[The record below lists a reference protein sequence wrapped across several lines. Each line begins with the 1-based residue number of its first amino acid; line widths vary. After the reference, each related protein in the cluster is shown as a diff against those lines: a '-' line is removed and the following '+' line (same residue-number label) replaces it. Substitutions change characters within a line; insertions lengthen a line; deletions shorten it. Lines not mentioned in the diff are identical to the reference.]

1 MPETLMISPPTGQ
14 ARILVVD
21 DTEANRYVV
30 TRHLVRNGYTV
41 DEAGNGH
48 DALEMAVTT
57 APDLIVLDI
66 RLPDINGFEIA
77 RRLREDERT
86 ASIPILHLSASF
98 TDAASMARGLDN
110 GADGYLTHPVD
121 PPVILATVRALLRA
135 RTAEHRVRE
144 VADEW
149 RATFDAIGE
158 GVCITDP
165 GGIVVRSNQAFC
177 ELLDITVNPGDR
189 LDEVVPE
196 LAPLTGAETGS
207 DAIRLDIGN
216 RNLRVSTVRA
226 QVGGGNRQSRI
237 YVVTDLTR
245 ERIADER
252 VRRMLQLETTG
263 RLAGGVAHEINNM
276 MTAILSY
283 AEFALRGFESEDTRR
298 ADILGIHKA
307 ATRSA
312 EIARQLLTYS
322 RRQVV
327 HPRHIDAL
335 QLIREIT
342 PSLKRLLGAHNTLTL
357 ELQNE
362 PAWVKID
369 PLGFE
374 QILIN
379 LVLNAR
385 DAMEREGRV
394 LIRATVVELDERFAA
409 LHPEI
414 AIRTG
419 AYLQIDVID
428 NGHGMAATVLDK
440 IFDPFFTT
448 KEVGKGTGLGLAV
461 VFGVVKQS
469 EGYIWA
475 NSEVGQGSRFSIQLP
490 LVAAVVDVPDESIR
504 ENHSSGRLLVVED
517 EPVVLELL
525 CRGLR
530 EAGFHVEEAAD
541 GVKALEVLERLEGK
555 VDGVV
560 TDVIMPLMNGKELA
574 QQIRGRWPGMPILF
588 VSGYTTDEVV
598 GRGLLARGEE
608 FLQKPFAPGVL
619 VSAVGRVL
627 KGVRVT

>member
-1 MPETLMISPPTGQ
+1 MPEALMISPPTGQ

-30 TRHLVRNGYTV
+30 ARHLLRNGYTV
-41 DEAGNGH
+41 DEAANGH

-57 APDLIVLDI
+57 SPDLIVLDI

-86 ASIPILHLSASF
+86 TSIPILHLSASF

-149 RATFDAIGE
+149 RATFDSIGE
-158 GVCITDP
+158 GVCITDS

-189 LDEVVPE
+189 LDELVPE
-196 LAPLTGAETGS
+196 LAPLATETS
-207 DAIRLDIGN
+207 PEALRLDIGD
-216 RNLRVSTVRA
+216 RNLRVSVVPA
-226 QVGGGNRQSRI
+226 QVGAGHRQSRV

-283 AEFALRGFESEDTRR
+283 AEFALRGFDADDTRR

-322 RRQVV
+322 RRQIV

-342 PSLKRLLGAHNTLTL
+342 PSLKRLLGAHHSLTL
-357 ELQNE
+357 ELLNE

-385 DAMEREGRV
+385 DAMESGGRV
-394 LIRATVVELDERFAA
+394 LIRAAVVELDERFVA

-428 NGHGMAATVLDK
+428 NGHGMSPGVLEK

-461 VFGVVKQS
+461 VFGMVKQS

-475 NSEVGQGSRFSIQLP
+475 SSEVGQGSRFSIQLP
-490 LVAAVVDVPDESIR
+490 LVAAVADVPDEQVR
-504 ENHSSGRLLVVED
+504 ETDSSGRLLVVED

-525 CRGLR
+525 SRGLR
-530 EAGFHVEEAAD
+530 EAGYHVEEAAD
-541 GVKALEVLERLEGK
+541 GIKAMEVLERLEGK